1 MSVSDSAR
9 AVVLGGMFGAQV
21 SLLFRSVGESCAR
34 YREMRRFFFEVRE
47 G

>member
-9 AVVLGGMFGAQV
+9 AVDLGGMSGAQV
-21 SLLFRSVGESCAR
+21 SLLFRAVGESCAR
-34 YREMRRFFFEVRE
+34 YREMPRVFFEGRE